1 MRRVATTALGGGA
14 EFDLIRRF
22 LSRGGGV
29 LPGNVLVGPGDDC
42 AVVAGDPVALSLD
55 LAIEDVHFRRAW
67 LEPEEIGRRTTAAA
81 LSDLAAVAAE
91 PIGALAALAVT
102 AADAG
107 DYAVRVMEGVR
118 AAMDAAGAAL
128 LGGDLSRSPG
138 PLVLDVAVIG
148 TVSEPVLRSGACPG
162 DELWVTGR
170 LGGAAAAVRGW
181 AEGKQPSAEAR
192 RAFAD
197 PRPKLEEARW
207 LADRGVLHALIDISD
222 GLGGD
227 ASHIAAASGVR
238 IVLDAQAI
246 PVHPGADAD
255 ATERGLA
262 LALHGGEDYELL
274 FAAPPG
280 SVEALVPV
288 FADVFG
294 SPLSRVGAVAAG
306 SGVALRR
313 EGGVEEEIGGG
324 YDHFRGAHR

>member
-1 MRRVATTALGGGA
+1 VRRVVTTALGGGA

-22 LSRGGGV
+22 LSRGGAA
-29 LPGNVLVGPGDDC
+29 LPRNVLVGPGDDC
-42 AVVAGDPVALSLD
+42 AVIEGDPIALSLD

-91 PIGALAALAVT
+91 PIGALAALAVA

-107 DYAVRVMEGVR
+107 DYAVRVMDGVR
-118 AAMDAAGAAL
+118 AAADAAGAAL

-138 PLVLDVAVIG
+138 PLVLDVAVVG
-148 TVSEPVLRSGACPG
+148 SVAEPVLRSGARPG
-162 DELWVTGR
+162 DAVWVTGR
-170 LGGAAAAVRGW
+170 LGGAAAAVRRW
-181 AEGKQPSAEAR
+181 AEGALPSAEAR

-197 PRPKLEEARW
+197 PRPKLKEARW
-207 LADRGVLHALIDISD
+207 LAGRGVLHALIDISD
-222 GLGGD
+222 GLAGD
-227 ASHIAAASGVR
+227 AAHIAAASDVR

-280 SVEALVPV
+280 SVEPLVAA
-288 FADVFG
+288 FADAFG
-294 SPLSRVGAVAAG
+294 SPLSRVGEVAAG
-306 SGVALRR
+306 GGVVLRR
-313 EGGVEEEIGGG
+313 EGGNEEEVGGG
-324 YDHFRGAHR
+324 YDHFRAAGS